1 MTQTQTGD
9 ISDVSYEWRLVA
21 GGNTITETIVEDGVE
36 MLSADSDQNRERMV
50 KHYCARGTEPV
61 LKVREVSDAS
71 MSLALDQEST
81 RPDKAHISFVT
92 DMKWM
97 YR

>member
-1 MTQTQTGD
+1 MTQTRTGD
-9 ISDVSYEWRLVA
+9 ISDVSYEWRPVA
-21 GGNTITETIVEDGVE
+21 GGKTITETIVEDGVE
-36 MLSADSDQNRERMV
+36 MLSTDSGQNRERVV
-50 KHYCARGTEPV
+50 KHYCARGTGPV

-71 MSLALDQEST
+71 MSLALDQESKG
-81 RPDKAHISFVT
+81 PDKAHNSFVT